1 LINGNKD
8 ILCGV
13 LSLLTVM
20 QNVPTHV
27 EDLFFIEVYELLE
40 SLDVSTLEGGD
51 IYFLGHSIPMMSSER
66 KTCASLKK

>member
-1 LINGNKD
+1 
-8 ILCGV
+8 
-13 LSLLTVM
+13 M

-27 EDLFFIEVYELLE
+27 EDLFFIKVYELLE

-51 IYFLGHSIPMMSSER
+51 IYFLGHSIPMMSGGR